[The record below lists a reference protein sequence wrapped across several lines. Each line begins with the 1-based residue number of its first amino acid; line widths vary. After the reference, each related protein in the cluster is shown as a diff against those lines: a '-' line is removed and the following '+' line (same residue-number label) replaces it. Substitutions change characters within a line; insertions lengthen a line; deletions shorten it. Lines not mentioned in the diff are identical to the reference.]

1 MGGPGMATSEAIS
14 ELQLP
19 ASATAH
25 ALADA
30 RTLAATLAED
40 VAARLRAAI
49 AANGHACVV
58 LSGGRSPVA
67 FLEQL
72 AGQPLDWN
80 NVTVSLADERWV
92 PVEHADS
99 NAGLLARHLF
109 KGAAAKARF
118 LGLYQQA
125 PNLEA
130 AAELA
135 DQALGELP
143 PIDVLV
149 LGMGD
154 DGHTAS
160 LFPGS
165 PNLAL
170 GLDTTHPR
178 RCLPMLAPVVPHQRL
193 SMTRSLLAGAAFTA
207 LSVQGQGKLATLRAA
222 LADNDLAQMPI
233 RAFLHAPLDIYW
245 CP

>member
-1 MGGPGMATSEAIS
+1 MAIS

-19 ASATAH
+19 ANVTVH
-25 ALADA
+25 ALANA
-30 RTLAATLAED
+30 SQLAQAQATD
-40 VAARLRAAI
+40 VAERLRLAI
-49 AANGHACVV
+49 ASQGQACLV
-58 LSGGRSPVA
+58 LSGGRSPVP
-67 FLEQL
+67 FLEAL
-72 AGQPLDWN
+72 AQQPLDWPK
-80 NVTVSLADERWV
+80 VTVSLADERWV

-118 LGLYQQA
+118 IGLYHPA
-125 PNLEA
+125 ASLGI

-135 DQALGELP
+135 DEALAGLP

-160 LFPGS
+160 LFPAS
-165 PNLAL
+165 PSLAQ
-170 GLDTTHPR
+170 GLDLANRR
-178 RCLPMLAPVVPHQRL
+178 RCLAMLAPSVPHQRL
-193 SMTRSLLAGAAFTA
+193 SMTRALLASAGLIVLA
-207 LSVQGQGKLATLRAA
+207 VQGAGKLATLRAA
-222 LADNDLAQMPI
+222 LAGDDLSEMPI
-233 RAFLHAPLDIYW
+233 RAFLHDPLSIYW